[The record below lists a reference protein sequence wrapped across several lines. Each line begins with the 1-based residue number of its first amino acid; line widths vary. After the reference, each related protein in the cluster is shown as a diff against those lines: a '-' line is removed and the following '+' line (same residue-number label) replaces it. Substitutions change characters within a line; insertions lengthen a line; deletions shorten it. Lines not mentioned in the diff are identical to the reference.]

1 VGCEVSP
8 ADQAGT
14 TGGEVRP
21 RLDPLRIR
29 TLAVI
34 GFGEVGQCFAAAFA
48 GDLALPVPLALR
60 VGDIEPPGP
69 RRARL
74 QRAAEGHGVRLE
86 DGPGS
91 WLGDADLVLSAVT
104 GDRAV
109 EAAGAAAPFLRPGAV
124 YLDVNTAPK
133 GTMAEVARV
142 IGQRATVI
150 DCAILGLIAS
160 SGARAP
166 LLLSGSDA
174 DVMTAFLNDRGCR
187 ARSIG
192 GIVGDASG
200 VKLLRSVVMKGLEAL
215 VIEAFV
221 AAERQG
227 LRTQVVDALE
237 DLGQTPAET
246 TITNLLTTHLRH
258 ARRRSVEIDEVRGML
273 SEAGCPSRMMDA
285 AAAVFE
291 RSLDSGIVRG
301 DTPASLEDAL
311 ARLVPAHSG

>member
-1 VGCEVSP
+1 MLRCSLL
-8 ADQAGT
+8 AG
-14 TGGEVRP
+14 V
-21 RLDPLRIR
+21 
-29 TLAVI
+29 
-34 GFGEVGQCFAAAFA
+34 
-48 GDLALPVPLALR
+48 LALPVPLALR

-69 RRARL
+69 RRACL
-74 QRAAEGHGVRLE
+74 QQAAEGHGVRLE
-86 DGPGS
+86 NGPGP
-91 WLGDADLVLSAVT
+91 WLADADLVLSAVI

-109 EAAGAAAPFLRPGAV
+109 EAAGAAAPFLRSGAV

-133 GTMAEVARV
+133 STMVEVARV
-142 IGQRATVI
+142 IGQRAAVI

-160 SGARAP
+160 SGARVP
-166 LLLSGSDA
+166 LLLSGPDA
-174 DVMTAFLNDRGCR
+174 DVMAAFLNERGCR

-192 GIVGDASG
+192 GVVGDASS

-215 VIEAFV
+215 VTEAFV

-227 LRTQVVDALE
+227 LRTQVVDALA

-246 TITNLLTTHLRH
+246 TVTTLLTTHLRH
-258 ARRRSVEIDEVRGML
+258 ARRRSIEIDEVRGML
-273 SEAGCPSRMMDA
+273 SEASCPSRMMDA

-301 DTPASLEDAL
+301 DTPASLEEAL